1 MRTRFLPAFAILF
14 LAGCAASV
22 PVLPG
27 RAGGNPEHVDL
38 TGQWELRGA
47 AALPIQQDQTIYIP
61 TIRDQRMQQARRNG
75 RRSRG
80 SSVHIFLTTGR
91 HLKVTQTVYA
101 LFFSYDRAVVNEYNF
116 GENRTATVG
125 PIEAQRVSGWDG
137 AAFVVETMDRE
148 GNRLTE
154 RWSLAAGGAVLQ
166 RDISIDK
173 GEKNSLST
181 RQVFERR

>member
-1 MRTRFLPAFAILF
+1 VFVL

-22 PVLPG
+22 PVLPA
-27 RAGGNPEHVDL
+27 RSGGNPEQIDL

-47 AALPIQQDQTIYIP
+47 ADIPVRRDETIYVP
-61 TIRDQRMQQARRNG
+61 TVKDQRMQQPRRNS

-80 SSVHIFLTTGR
+80 SSVHVFLTTGR

-101 LFFSYDRAVVNEYNF
+101 LFFSYDRAIVNEYNF

-137 AAFVVETMDRE
+137 STFIVDTMDPE
-148 GNRLTE
+148 GNQLTE
-154 RWSLAAGGAVLQ
+154 KWSLAEGGALL
-166 RDISIDK
+166 RREISIDK

-181 RQVFERR
+181 THVFERR